1 MSDVMKIAIEV
12 KRFNPEKDQKP
23 YFQRYKVEANPDDR
37 LLDILMHI
45 KRNIDPSL
53 GLRKSC
59 SHGVCG
65 SDAMVING
73 SERLACKTLI
83 KDVAEKEGAVVR
95 IEPLHTLPIQRD
107 LMVDQTK
114 FFQNY
119 RQIKPY
125 LINGKANGEKEHIQS
140 PEERKSIDSPTKC
153 ILCASCY
160 SACPV
165 IQKENPKYIGPAA
178 IVQAT
183 RFINDSR
190 DKGLGERLSYL
201 DYPDGIWPCKSYYK
215 CTQVC
220 PRNIDVTKLINITKK
235 KIIDYS
241 ASREE
246 HIKDK

>member
-1 MSDVMKIAIEV
+1 MKIIIQI
-12 KRFNPEKDQKP
+12 KRYNPEKDQKP
-23 YFQRYKVEANPDDR
+23 YLQEYKVEVNPNDR

-45 KRNIDPSL
+45 KSKMDPSL
-53 GLRKSC
+53 SLRKSC

-73 SERLACKTLI
+73 EERLACKTLI
-83 KDVAEKEGAVVR
+83 KDVANKEGVIVR
-95 IEPLHTLPIQRD
+95 IEPLRTLPVQRD
-107 LMVDQTK
+107 LMVDQAI

-119 RQIKPY
+119 RQMKPY
-125 LINGKANGEKEHIQS
+125 LINTEIVEEKERLQS
-140 PEERKSIDSPTKC
+140 PQERKFIDSATKC

-165 IQKENPKYIGPAA
+165 IQNENSKYLGPAS

-190 DKGLGERLSYL
+190 DRGFEKRLSDL
-201 DYPDGIWPCKSYYK
+201 DYPDGIWPCRSYYK

-220 PRNIDVTKLINITKK
+220 PRSIEATKLINETKK
-235 KIIDYS
+235 KIIDFRT
-241 ASREE
+241 SRGE
-246 HIKDK
+246 HINNK

>member
-1 MSDVMKIAIEV
+1 MSKTMKIVIKI
-12 KRFNPEKDQKP
+12 KRYNPETDRKP
-23 YFQRYKVEANPDDR
+23 YFQEYEVEASPNDR
-37 LLDILMHI
+37 LLDILMYI
-45 KRNIDPSL
+45 KSKMDPSL
-53 GLRKSC
+53 CFRKSC

-73 SERLACKTLI
+73 EERLACKTLT
-83 KDVAEKEGAVVR
+83 KDVAENEGVVVS
-95 IEPLHTLPIQRD
+95 IEPLRALPVQRD
-107 LMVDQTK
+107 LMVDQVK

-125 LINGKANGEKEHIQS
+125 LVGGEIGREKEQLQS
-140 PEERKSIDSPTKC
+140 PEERKSIDSATKC

-165 IQKENPKYIGPAA
+165 VQKENQKYLGPAA

-190 DKGLGERLSYL
+190 DKGFDGRVADI
-201 DYPDGIWPCKSYYK
+201 DYPDGIWPCKSFFK

-220 PRNIDVTKLINITKK
+220 PRNIEVTKLINVTKK
-235 KIIDYS
+235 KIIDYRT
-241 ASREE
+241 SRKER
-246 HIKDK
+246 IKNQ